1 MPITKAQY
9 DAVEEIYR
17 QRRRAAR
24 FEAQQRQEKI
34 RRELPELDG
43 LDRGAVHLWLEEN
56 GKVAAC
62 ARVMDRGVESEHV
75 SIGRVV
81 TAERRSGLGS
91 RILAESIRAAQE
103 YFNAGEIYLEAQ
115 AYATGFYEREGFVP
129 CSEVFLEDGIPHVQ
143 MRLKKNADR

>member
-1 MPITKAQY
+1 MELFIK
-9 DAVEEIYR
+9 
-17 QRRRAAR
+17 R
-24 FEAQQRQEKI
+24 FE
-34 RRELPELDG
+34 ELTLDQLYDILQLRVAVFVVEQNCPYMELDG

-56 GKVAAC
+56 GRVAAC

-91 RILAESIRAAQE
+91 RILAESIRAAKE

-115 AYATGFYEREGFVP
+115 EYAIPFYAKQGFKVV
-129 CSEVFLEDGIPHVQ
+129 SEVFPIDGIPHVK
-143 MRLKKNADR
+143 MIRPAD